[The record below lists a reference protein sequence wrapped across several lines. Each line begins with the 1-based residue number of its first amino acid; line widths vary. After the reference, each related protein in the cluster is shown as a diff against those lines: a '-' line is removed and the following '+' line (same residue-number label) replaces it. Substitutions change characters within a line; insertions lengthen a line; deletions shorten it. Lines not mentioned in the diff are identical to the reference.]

1 MNNLGLKQLT
11 EEEINKNRVNT
22 INQYRILQ
30 YLKNNLNIYAFKVY
44 LYSRDIIMVID
55 KKPIKKMWKGLLM
68 YPIFLGSWL
77 LINFKCLFIN
87 KTNNFLLIITCKR
100 VIIFL

>member
-44 LYSRDIIMVID
+44 LYSCDIIMVVDIKNMVGYFYYD
-55 KKPIKKMWKGLLM
+55 SIKKEVV
-68 YPIFLGSWL
+68 FLEE
-77 LINFKCLFIN
+77 IK
-87 KTNNFLLIITCKR
+87 K
-100 VIIFL
+100 

>member
-55 KKPIKKMWKGLLM
+55 KLSVSAYFKYDEEKKMVL
-68 YPIFLGSWL
+68 FLEK
-77 LINFKCLFIN
+77 F
-87 KTNNFLLIITCKR
+87 
-100 VIIFL
+100 

>member
-22 INQYRILQ
+22 INQYRLLQ

-55 KKPIKKMWKGLLM
+55 KLSVSAYFKYDEEKKMVL
-68 YPIFLGSWL
+68 FLEKL
-77 LINFKCLFIN
+77 
-87 KTNNFLLIITCKR
+87 
-100 VIIFL
+100 

>member
-44 LYSRDIIMVID
+44 LYSRDIIMVVDIKNMVGYFYYD
-55 KKPIKKMWKGLLM
+55 SIKKEVV
-68 YPIFLGSWL
+68 FLEE
-77 LINFKCLFIN
+77 I
-87 KTNNFLLIITCKR
+87 KR
-100 VIIFL
+100 LTA

>member
-44 LYSRDIIMVID
+44 LYSRDIIMVVDIKNMVGYFYYD
-55 KKPIKKMWKGLLM
+55 SIKKEVV
-68 YPIFLGSWL
+68 FLEE
-77 LINFKCLFIN
+77 IK
-87 KTNNFLLIITCKR
+87 K
-100 VIIFL
+100 

>member
-1 MNNLGLKQLT
+1 MISNVLPIMNNLGLKQLT

-44 LYSRDIIMVID
+44 LYSRDIIMVVDIKNMVGYFYYD
-55 KKPIKKMWKGLLM
+55 SIKKEVV
-68 YPIFLGSWL
+68 FLEE
-77 LINFKCLFIN
+77 IK
-87 KTNNFLLIITCKR
+87 K
-100 VIIFL
+100 

>member
-11 EEEINKNRVNT
+11 EEEIKKNRVNT

-55 KKPIKKMWKGLLM
+55 KLSVSAYFKYDEEKKMVL
-68 YPIFLGSWL
+68 FLEKL
-77 LINFKCLFIN
+77 
-87 KTNNFLLIITCKR
+87 
-100 VIIFL
+100 

>member
-1 MNNLGLKQLT
+1 MISNVLPIMNNLGLKQLT

-22 INQYRILQ
+22 INQYKILQ

-55 KKPIKKMWKGLLM
+55 KLSVSAYFKYDEEKKMVL
-68 YPIFLGSWL
+68 FLEKL
-77 LINFKCLFIN
+77 
-87 KTNNFLLIITCKR
+87 
-100 VIIFL
+100 

>member
-11 EEEINKNRVNT
+11 EEEINKNRVET

-44 LYSRDIIMVID
+44 LYSRDIIMVVNIKNMVGYFYYD
-55 KKPIKKMWKGLLM
+55 SIKKEVV
-68 YPIFLGSWL
+68 FLEE
-77 LINFKCLFIN
+77 IK
-87 KTNNFLLIITCKR
+87 K
-100 VIIFL
+100 

>member
-1 MNNLGLKQLT
+1 MISNVLPIMNNLGLKQLT

-55 KKPIKKMWKGLLM
+55 KLSVSAYFKYDEEKKMVL
-68 YPIFLGSWL
+68 FLEKL
-77 LINFKCLFIN
+77 
-87 KTNNFLLIITCKR
+87 
-100 VIIFL
+100 

>member
-1 MNNLGLKQLT
+1 MNNLGLKPLT
-11 EEEINKNRVNT
+11 EEEINKNRVET

-55 KKPIKKMWKGLLM
+55 KLSVSAYFKYDEEKKMVL
-68 YPIFLGSWL
+68 FLEKL
-77 LINFKCLFIN
+77 
-87 KTNNFLLIITCKR
+87 
-100 VIIFL
+100 

>member
-1 MNNLGLKQLT
+1 MNNLELKPLT

-55 KKPIKKMWKGLLM
+55 KLSVSAYFKYDEEKKMVL
-68 YPIFLGSWL
+68 FLEKL
-77 LINFKCLFIN
+77 
-87 KTNNFLLIITCKR
+87 
-100 VIIFL
+100 

>member
-1 MNNLGLKQLT
+1 MISNVLPIMNNLGLKQLT

-30 YLKNNLNIYAFKVY
+30 SLKNNLNIYAFKVY

-55 KKPIKKMWKGLLM
+55 KLSVSAYFKYDEEKKMVL
-68 YPIFLGSWL
+68 FLEKL
-77 LINFKCLFIN
+77 
-87 KTNNFLLIITCKR
+87 
-100 VIIFL
+100 

>member
-1 MNNLGLKQLT
+1 MNNLELKPLT
-11 EEEINKNRVNT
+11 EEEINKNRVET

-55 KKPIKKMWKGLLM
+55 KLSVSAYFKYDEEKKMVL
-68 YPIFLGSWL
+68 FLEK
-77 LINFKCLFIN
+77 F
-87 KTNNFLLIITCKR
+87 
-100 VIIFL
+100 